1 MVFLLYPNSISM
13 YHVSLVTPT
22 NHPLNPKM
30 VRVHPLPQYQHGPPS
45 IQSIRVGTS
54 RAQLARWGS
63 HERPGLSW
71 LLSPQYCIPPIAE
84 TLVEYWIDSC
94 RVSHKHSGDG
104 TNYQKYPTIVKIC
117 GPVGLEFLNFEPHPQ
132 SAEGKGPCRTQVERE
147 SRRWSRGMFFCQSN
161 AAGTDKYILGES
173 SVVPSSAN
181 IQ

>member
-1 MVFLLYPNSISM
+1 MNDLDCLGCCPPNIAYPSLPKPWLNIGSI
-13 YHVSLVTPT
+13 
-22 NHPLNPKM
+22 
-30 VRVHPLPQYQHGPPS
+30 
-45 IQSIRVGTS
+45 
-54 RAQLARWGS
+54 
-63 HERPGLSW
+63 
-71 LLSPQYCIPPIAE
+71 
-84 TLVEYWIDSC
+84 C

-173 SVVPSSAN
+173 SVVPSTAN